1 MVKVSVPS
9 IVAIVGIVIAV
20 LAATVVLSSDNVP
33 WYPQDE
39 WKDYDVDH
47 VSDSLKVGDS
57 YSFSIAMSDMED
69 ATKNGFFED
78 VWTIEKVVPGGYEV
92 SSSLSGSS
100 SVMTA
105 DEFLQY
111 LSDSS
116 LKSVVHVVKWYS
128 DKDTTKRT
136 PFGYRNI
143 KVEYSSGDGDHYKV
157 WFGED
162 GVIYKLEKNHRYT
175 TTDED
180 GREISKSDLTSVKLK
195 SCNFLTTTHAEP
207 VS

>member
-1 MVKVSVPS
+1 
-9 IVAIVGIVIAV
+9 
-20 LAATVVLSSDNVP
+20 
-33 WYPQDE
+33 
-39 WKDYDVDH
+39 
-47 VSDSLKVGDS
+47 
-57 YSFSIAMSDMED
+57 MED

-180 GREISKSDLTSVKLK
+180 GREISKSDLMSVKLK